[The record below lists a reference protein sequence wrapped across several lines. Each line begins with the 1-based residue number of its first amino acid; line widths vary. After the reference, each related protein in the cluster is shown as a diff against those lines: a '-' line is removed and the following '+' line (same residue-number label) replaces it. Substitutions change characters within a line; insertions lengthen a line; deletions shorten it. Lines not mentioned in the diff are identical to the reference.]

1 MKKFQIRLP
10 SNPILEKVISKFE
23 KAVKSHSLLI
33 KSRGTLKTIPGS
45 VHWHITCSGQ
55 KGTLEATF
63 DQNRLRLWMSYHDN
77 RYAEW
82 IDDAVKK
89 TSKTFESR

>member
-10 SNPILEKVISKFE
+10 SNLTFEKVISKFE
-23 KAVKSHSLLI
+23 REVKTHSLII
-33 KSRGTLKTIPGS
+33 KSRGTLKTIPS
-45 VHWHITCSGQ
+45 SIHWHITSSGQ

-63 DQNRLRLWMSYHDN
+63 DQKRLRLWMSYHDN
-77 RYAEW
+77 RYADW

-89 TSKTFESR
+89 ITKTFESR